1 MIYFDNSATTFV
13 DPKVLETFNKV
24 CTEYPGNSNSIH
36 SLGVKSKELEEYA
49 TEKIA
54 RLLNV
59 KPSEIIYTS
68 GASES
73 NNTVLK
79 GVASRYKNRG
89 NHIITTHLE
98 HSSTIETVKYLES
111 KGFIIDYVKI
121 NKDGL
126 IDLDN
131 LKELINDKTILVAIS
146 YVDSE
151 LGIKQNIKEIKKIIN
166 NYPKCYFHV
175 DATQAIGKIKVDF
188 NDMDFMS
195 MSGHKIFGMKG
206 IGLLIKKDNI
216 VIDNLI
222 HGGKSTTVYRSGT
235 PALPLICSLMKALE
249 LIIPKVEDNYKYVEE
264 LNNKIN
270 SSFEKIFDSYDD
282 LLIWKEKLGI
292 LGRLEENTIF
302 TQHYYSARR
311 LFASTWNNR
320 DSADTIFDNLKAKC
334 EELKEKPNELSTFIS
349 EYVSDFENFA
359 VAYIQLIK
367 DIEVKAIY
375 QKPFCYLEFTAT
387 LYPLLVRL

>member
-151 LGIKQNIKEIKKIIN
+151 LGIKQNVKEIRKIIN

-206 IGLLIKKDNI
+206 IGLLIKKENI

-222 HGGKSTTVYRSGT
+222 HGGKSTTIYRSGT

-249 LIIPKVEDNYKYVEE
+249 LIIPNVKDNYKYVEE
-264 LNNKIN
+264 LNSKIVSNLKKYANIHIN
-270 SSFEKIFDSYDD
+270 STDNSIPYVINFS
-282 LLIWKEKLGI
+282 I
-292 LGRLEENTIF
+292 LNIKPETFIHAMEEEDIYISTKSACSTSDISSSVFSIYHDNTIA
-302 TQHYYSARR
+302 THSIRISLSYKN
-311 LFASTWNNR
+311 TMEEVNR
-320 DSADTIFDNLKAKC
+320 FNEVFDKIINKLSLK
-334 EELKEKPNELSTFIS
+334 
-349 EYVSDFENFA
+349 
-359 VAYIQLIK
+359 
-367 DIEVKAIY
+367 
-375 QKPFCYLEFTAT
+375 
-387 LYPLLVRL
+387 